1 MVGSIMART
10 PRRSSSRPKIGVAIA
25 LRTKLIPN
33 AVDSVPRP
41 KPSSSVIGLMKR
53 LALNNCMV
61 PDENIS
67 ATAEAPAIHHLFL
80 NIALPPPFGDI
91 APKFTL
97 VMSPWAVIRPTPI
110 AFQSTHPES
119 FRRETR
125 SLHQSRKL
133 RPNEI
138 VVHAR
143 TQPAIGSR

>member
-1 MVGSIMART
+1 
-10 PRRSSSRPKIGVAIA
+10 
-25 LRTKLIPN
+25 
-33 AVDSVPRP
+33 
-41 KPSSSVIGLMKR
+41 MKR

-67 ATAEAPAIHHLFL
+67 AVAEAPAIHHLFL
-80 NIALPPPFGDI
+80 NIAFLPPFGDI

-97 VMSPWAVIRPTPI
+97 VMSPSAAIRAVPI
-110 AFQSTHPES
+110 VFQSTRPES

-133 RPNEI
+133 RPNEV

>member
-10 PRRSSSRPKIGVAIA
+10 PRISSSRPKIGVAIA

-33 AVDSVPRP
+33 AVDSMPRP

-53 LALNNCMV
+53 LALNSCMV

-67 ATAEAPAIHHLFL
+67 AMAEAPAIHHLFL
-80 NIALPPPFGDI
+80 NMAFPPFRRYRAEIKPCYVTVGHHPAGLI
-91 APKFTL
+91 
-97 VMSPWAVIRPTPI
+97 V
-110 AFQSTHPES
+110 FQSTRPES

-133 RPNEI
+133 RP
-138 VVHAR
+138 
-143 TQPAIGSR
+143 